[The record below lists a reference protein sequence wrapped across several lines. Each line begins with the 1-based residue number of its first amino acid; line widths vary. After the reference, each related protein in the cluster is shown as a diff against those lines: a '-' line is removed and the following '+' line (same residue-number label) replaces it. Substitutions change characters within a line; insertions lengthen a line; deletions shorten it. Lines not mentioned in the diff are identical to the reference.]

1 MSDEIA
7 LKVDTLDVHYK
18 DFQALWNVSLAVQ
31 AGKIVSVIGANGS
44 GKSTMLNTVAGLMKP
59 SRGTIT
65 YSGQR
70 IDGRPAYDVLGLGIS
85 LVPEGRRVF
94 ARLTVYENLMMG
106 SFLPKSRGRKEEAL
120 GKLYELFPILRSR
133 GDQMANTLSGGEQQ
147 MLAIARGLMSK
158 PKLLMLDEP
167 SMGIMPK
174 LITEIFEMIQRVN
187 QQEGLTI
194 LLVEQNV
201 QEALELAHYAYIL
214 QTGRMVMEGK
224 PADLLQTDMIKKAY
238 LGL

>member
-1 MSDEIA
+1 MLRVERIKVSYDEVPA
-7 LKVDTLDVHYK
+7 LHEVTFKVEPG
-18 DFQALWNVSLAVQ
+18 Q
-31 AGKIVSVIGANGS
+31 IVSIVGANGA
-44 GKSTMLNTVAGLMKP
+44 GKSTILKAISSVLRLDEGSISFEN
-59 SRGTIT
+59 
-65 YSGQR
+65 QR
-70 IDGRPAYDVLGLGIS
+70 IDQVPAHRLVDMGIS
-85 LVPEGRRVF
+85 HVPEGRRLF
-94 ARLTVYENLMMG
+94 ARLTVQQNLTLG
-106 SFLPKSRGRKEEAL
+106 AYTKKSPEHREATL
-120 GKLYELFPILRSR
+120 KNIFQLFPILENRKSQR
-133 GDQMANTLSGGEQQ
+133 AGTLSGGEQQ

-187 QQEGLTI
+187 KEEGITI

-201 QEALELAHYAYIL
+201 QEALELADHAYVL
-214 QTGRMVMEGK
+214 QTGRIVMEGK

>member
-1 MSDEIA
+1 MLRVERIKVSYDEVPA
-7 LKVDTLDVHYK
+7 LHEVTFKVEPG
-18 DFQALWNVSLAVQ
+18 Q
-31 AGKIVSVIGANGS
+31 IVSIVGANGA
-44 GKSTMLNTVAGLMKP
+44 GKSTILKAISSVLRLDEGSISFEN
-59 SRGTIT
+59 
-65 YSGQR
+65 QR
-70 IDGRPAYDVLGLGIS
+70 IDQVPAHRLVDMGIAH
-85 LVPEGRRVF
+85 VPEGRRLF
-94 ARLTVYENLMMG
+94 ARLTVQQNLTLG
-106 SFLPKSRGRKEEAL
+106 AYTKKSPEHREATL
-120 GKLYELFPILRSR
+120 KNIFHLFPILEDRKNQR
-133 GDQMANTLSGGEQQ
+133 AGTLSGGEQQ

-187 QQEGLTI
+187 KEEGITI

-201 QEALELAHYAYIL
+201 QEALELAHYAYVL
-214 QTGRMVMEGK
+214 QTGRIVMDGK

>member
-1 MSDEIA
+1 MLRVERIKVSYDEVPA
-7 LKVDTLDVHYK
+7 LHEVTFKVEPG
-18 DFQALWNVSLAVQ
+18 Q
-31 AGKIVSVIGANGS
+31 IVSIVGANGA
-44 GKSTMLNTVAGLMKP
+44 GKSTILKAISSVLRLDEGSISFEN
-59 SRGTIT
+59 
-65 YSGQR
+65 QR
-70 IDGRPAYDVLGLGIS
+70 IDQVPAHRLVDMGIAH
-85 LVPEGRRVF
+85 VPEGRRLF
-94 ARLTVYENLMMG
+94 ARLSVEQNLTLG
-106 SFLPKSRGRKEEAL
+106 AYTKKSPEHREATL
-120 GKLYELFPILRSR
+120 KNIFKLFPILENRKNQR
-133 GDQMANTLSGGEQQ
+133 AGTLSGGEQQ

-187 QQEGLTI
+187 KEEGITI

-201 QEALELAHYAYIL
+201 QEALELAHYAYVL
-214 QTGRMVMEGK
+214 QTGRIVMEGK

>member
-1 MSDEIA
+1 MLRVERIKVSYDEVPA
-7 LKVDTLDVHYK
+7 LHEVTFKVEPG
-18 DFQALWNVSLAVQ
+18 Q
-31 AGKIVSVIGANGS
+31 IVSIVGANGA
-44 GKSTMLNTVAGLMKP
+44 GKSTILKAI
-59 SRGTIT
+59 SRVLRLDEGSI
-65 YSGQR
+65 SFENQR
-70 IDGRPAYDVLGLGIS
+70 IDQVPAHRLVERGIAH
-85 LVPEGRRVF
+85 VPEGRRLF
-94 ARLTVYENLMMG
+94 ARLSVQQNLTLG
-106 SFLPKSRGRKEEAL
+106 AYTKKSPVHRESTLKNIFQ
-120 GKLYELFPILRSR
+120 LFPVLENRKNQR
-133 GDQMANTLSGGEQQ
+133 AGTLSGGEQQ

-187 QQEGLTI
+187 KEEGITI

-201 QEALELAHYAYIL
+201 QEALELAHYAYVL
-214 QTGRMVMEGK
+214 QTGRIVMEGK

>member
-1 MSDEIA
+1 MLRVERIKVSYDEVPA
-7 LKVDTLDVHYK
+7 LHEVTFKVEPG
-18 DFQALWNVSLAVQ
+18 Q
-31 AGKIVSVIGANGS
+31 IVSIVGANGA
-44 GKSTMLNTVAGLMKP
+44 GKSTILKTISSILRLDAG
-59 SRGTIT
+59 SI
-65 YSGQR
+65 SFENQR
-70 IDGRPAYDVLGLGIS
+70 IDQVPAHRLVDMGIAH
-85 LVPEGRRVF
+85 VPEGRRLF
-94 ARLTVYENLMMG
+94 ARLTIQQNLTLG
-106 SFLPKSRGRKEEAL
+106 AYTKKSPEHREATL
-120 GKLYELFPILRSR
+120 KNIFQLFPVLENRKSQR
-133 GDQMANTLSGGEQQ
+133 AGTLSGGEQQ

-187 QQEGLTI
+187 KEEGITI

-201 QEALELAHYAYIL
+201 QEALELAHYAYVL
-214 QTGRMVMEGK
+214 QTGRIVMEGK

>member
-1 MSDEIA
+1 MLRVERIKVSYDEVPA
-7 LKVDTLDVHYK
+7 LHEVTFKVEPG
-18 DFQALWNVSLAVQ
+18 Q
-31 AGKIVSVIGANGS
+31 IVSIVGANGA
-44 GKSTMLNTVAGLMKP
+44 GKSTILKAISSVLRLDEGSISFEN
-59 SRGTIT
+59 
-65 YSGQR
+65 QR
-70 IDGRPAYDVLGLGIS
+70 IDQVPAHRLVDMGIAH
-85 LVPEGRRVF
+85 VPEGRRLF
-94 ARLTVYENLMMG
+94 ARLTVQQNLTLG
-106 SFLPKSRGRKEEAL
+106 AYTKKSPEHREATL
-120 GKLYELFPILRSR
+120 KNIFKLFPILEDRKNQR
-133 GDQMANTLSGGEQQ
+133 AGTLSGGEQQ

-187 QQEGLTI
+187 KEEGITI

-201 QEALELAHYAYIL
+201 QEALELAHYAYVL
-214 QTGRMVMEGK
+214 QTGRIVMEGK

>member
-1 MSDEIA
+1 MLRVERIKVSYDEVPA
-7 LKVDTLDVHYK
+7 LHEVTFKVEPG
-18 DFQALWNVSLAVQ
+18 Q
-31 AGKIVSVIGANGS
+31 IVSIVGANGA
-44 GKSTMLNTVAGLMKP
+44 GKSTILKAISSVLRLDEGSISFEN
-59 SRGTIT
+59 
-65 YSGQR
+65 QR
-70 IDGRPAYDVLGLGIS
+70 IDQVPAHRLVDIGIAH
-85 LVPEGRRVF
+85 VPEGRRLF
-94 ARLTVYENLMMG
+94 ARLSVQQNLTLG
-106 SFLPKSRGRKEEAL
+106 AYTKKSPEHREATL
-120 GKLYELFPILRSR
+120 KNIFQLFPVLENRKNQR
-133 GDQMANTLSGGEQQ
+133 AGTLSGGEQQ

-187 QQEGLTI
+187 KEEGITI

-201 QEALELAHYAYIL
+201 QEALELAHYAYVL
-214 QTGRMVMEGK
+214 QTGRIVMEGK